1 VDGAPRAE
9 EPRRGVGDRLE
20 HAIEQRADVP
30 AELARGEQALE
41 AEPAKRSGSLRRTIF
56 WLAVSA
62 VSLYLV
68 APSVIAAFGSWHQIE
83 RLSPAWL
90 AAMAALQG
98 ASLACMWAL
107 QLLSLRE
114 ARWQP
119 VIASQLAGNALAKIA
134 PGGGAMGT
142 ALQYRMLVETGM
154 PRGEAVSGLTAAS
167 LLVFGIVL
175 ALPVLSL
182 PAILRG
188 GVQRDLLN
196 AAVAGLAV
204 FVVLFV
210 AGVLVLSSDRPLLWL
225 GRQIQRVR
233 NRLRRRAEPVRKLP
247 SRLVR
252 ERDRILGTL
261 GPRWKRALAA
271 ALGRWA
277 FDFGCLLAALR
288 ALDALP
294 RPGLVLLAFCAAQV
308 LAQIP
313 LTPGGLGFV
322 EAGLTATLTLAGVPA
337 GAAVVATFAYRLF
350 SYWLQLPLGLL
361 GLALQR
367 APARQYRAE
376 RGRDHEH
383 EAHPDQP

>member
-1 VDGAPRAE
+1 VDANPRADAPR
-9 EPRRGVGDRLE
+9 RRVGDRLE
-20 HAIEQRADVP
+20 EALEHKADVP
-30 AELARGEQALE
+30 GTLVRGERELE
-41 AEPAKRSGSLRRTIF
+41 AEPKTKKGSLRRTIF

-68 APSVIAAFGSWHQIE
+68 APSIVAALGSWHQIE
-83 RLSPAWL
+83 RLSVAWL
-90 AAMAALQG
+90 AAMAALEG
-98 ASLACMWAL
+98 ASLACLWAV

-134 PGGGAMGT
+134 PGGGAMGA

-154 PRGEAVSGLTAAS
+154 PRGGIVSGLTAS
-167 LLVFGIVL
+167 NLLVLGVVL
-175 ALPVLSL
+175 ALPVLSI

-188 GVQRDLLN
+188 GVERDLLN
-196 AAVAGLAV
+196 AAIAGLVV
-204 FVVLFV
+204 FVVMFV
-210 AGVLVLSSDRPLLWL
+210 AGVALLSSERPLRWL
-225 GRQIQRVR
+225 GRLIQRIR
-233 NRLRRRAEPVRKLP
+233 NRLRRRSEPLRQLP
-247 SRLVR
+247 TRLVH
-252 ERDRILGTL
+252 ERDRIVGTL
-261 GPRWKRALAA
+261 GTRWKRALAA

-337 GAAVVATFAYRLF
+337 GTSVVATFAYRLF
-350 SYWLQLPLGLL
+350 SYWLQLPLGLV

-367 APARQYRAE
+367 APARRHRAE
-376 RGRDHEH
+376 ITPPG
-383 EAHPDQP
+383 

>member
-1 VDGAPRAE
+1 MLRGMTQ
-9 EPRRGVGDRLE
+9 RRVGDRLE
-20 HAIEQRADVP
+20 QAIEHRADVP
-30 AELARGEQALE
+30 AELERGEQALQQ
-41 AEPAKRSGSLRRTIF
+41 EPAKGRGSLRRTIF

-68 APSVIAAFGSWHQIE
+68 APSVIAALGSWRQIE

-98 ASLACMWAL
+98 LSLACLWIL
-107 QLLSLRE
+107 QLLSLHE

-154 PRGEAVSGLTAAS
+154 RRGEVVSGLTAAS

-175 ALPVLSL
+175 ALPVLSV

-196 AAVAGLAV
+196 AALAGLAV
-204 FVVLFV
+204 FAVLFG
-210 AGVLVLSSDRPLLWL
+210 AGVWVLSSDRPLLSI
-225 GRQIQRVR
+225 GRLIQRVR
-233 NRLRRRAEPVRKLP
+233 NRLRRRAEPLGRLP
-247 SRLVR
+247 LRLIG
-252 ERDRILGTL
+252 ERDRIVGTL

-294 RPGLVLLAFCAAQV
+294 RAGLVLLAFCAAQV

-337 GAAVVATFAYRLF
+337 GTSVVATFAYRLF
-350 SYWLQLPLGLL
+350 SYWLQLPLGLV

-367 APARQYRAE
+367 APVRRHRAE
-376 RGRDHEH
+376 GGGEDEDED
-383 EAHPDQP
+383 EADPERP